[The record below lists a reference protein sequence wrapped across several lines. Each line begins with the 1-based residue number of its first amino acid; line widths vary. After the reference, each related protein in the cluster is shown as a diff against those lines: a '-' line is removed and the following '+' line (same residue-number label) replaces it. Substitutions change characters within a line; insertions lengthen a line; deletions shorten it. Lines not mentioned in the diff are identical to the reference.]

1 MQENAA
7 SKFKTFWAKQ
17 PRCATTPNPGHRPS
31 KIETSVPHS
40 FSGRVHVVTGSPI
53 ASPQRTWARSVDGST
68 RPNTWARPAETAPG
82 FWGTAPNISHPTRKH
97 SGSQMSMLHD
107 KSYMPGYQRC
117 LTPPAGHAKILHRDP
132 GCKLNRSKVS
142 RQLEYVDLVTAIN
155 GRPQD
160 YVLPGRRGPVTPE
173 GMLLGNRKAEKKR
186 HSAYTD
192 NEIVFRAQ
200 PEICIPNETQLRLE
214 EGPLYSSFGLPGRAH
229 IKLFDPSVGMPKR
242 WKNKLHARMERIWA
256 EERKLSCGKLTD
268 EEPVPTELP
277 DPEDPMRAGGPGDT
291 FSPGVGGWG
300 GRKGSV
306 RRDSIGGLSSPVETP
321 GMYDEKRIPVSPVR
335 RGSTATRGS
344 TESRRASTVSSSRE
358 FRDQSH
364 VLIDGEPLSAF

>member
-1 MQENAA
+1 MTENAA

-17 PRCATTPNPGHRPS
+17 PRCATTPNPGHRPP

-40 FSGRVHVVTGSPI
+40 FSGRVHVVTGSPL
-53 ASPQRTWARSVDGST
+53 ASPQRTWARPVDA
-68 RPNTWARPAETAPG
+68 RPNTWARPAETAQG
-82 FWGTAPNISHPTRKH
+82 FWGTAPNMNHPTRKH
-97 SGSQMSMLHD
+97 AGSQMTMLHD

-117 LTPPAGHAKILHRDP
+117 LTPPAGHAKILNRDP

-142 RQLEYVDLVTAIN
+142 RQLEYVELVTAVN

-173 GMLLGNRKAEKKR
+173 GMLLSNRKAEKKR
-186 HSAYTD
+186 HCGYTD
-192 NEIVFRAQ
+192 NEIVFRKS

-214 EGPLYSSFGLPGRAH
+214 EGPLYSSFGLPGRSH

-242 WKNKLHARMERIWA
+242 WKNKLHARMARIWA
-256 EERKLSCGKLTD
+256 EERKLSCGKMSD

-277 DPEDPMRAGGPGDT
+277 DPEDPMRAGGAGDS

-306 RRDSIGGLSSPVETP
+306 RRDSIGGLSPPVETP
-321 GMYDEKRIPVSPVR
+321 ENGTPGSPVR
-335 RGSTATRGS
+335 RGSTATKGS
-344 TESRRASTVSSSRE
+344 MQSRRASTVSHSRD